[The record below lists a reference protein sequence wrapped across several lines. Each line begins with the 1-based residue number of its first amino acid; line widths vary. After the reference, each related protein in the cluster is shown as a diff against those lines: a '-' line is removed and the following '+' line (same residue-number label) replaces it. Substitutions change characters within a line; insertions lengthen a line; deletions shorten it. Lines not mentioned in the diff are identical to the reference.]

1 MDVPKQRGRDLGL
14 AFPGNPGPFNA
25 VTDVPGVRVGM
36 TTLIHGEGE
45 TAIRTG
51 VTAIIPKERGD
62 AAVWAGAHSFNGNGE
77 MTGLHWVGEAGW
89 FRGPVLLTNTHAVGV
104 AHRAAVGW
112 TRERYASR
120 GDHGWV
126 LPVVA
131 ETCDNWL
138 NDMDT
143 QAVTDEHVR
152 AALDTAASGPV
163 REGSHGG
170 GTGMIAYELK
180 AGTGTSSRL
189 VSMGGAT
196 YRLGVLVQANFGR
209 RRNLTILGKPV
220 GTLAQAPAIFTRD
233 QGSLIGVLVTDAPL
247 HPLQLQR
254 VARRMVLGMA
264 RTGSFG
270 GDGSGDIFL
279 AFTTAADPL
288 AQDGAGLG
296 SLTFVSGGI
305 DALFE
310 AAVDATEEA
319 IVNAL
324 VAGETMTGRLG
335 RTVHGLDHALLGP

>member
-1 MDVPKQRGRDLGL
+1 MTMQKRRARDLGL
-14 AFPGNPGPFNA
+14 AFPGSPGPFNA
-25 VTDVPGVRVGM
+25 ITDVPGVRVGI
-36 TTLIHGEGE
+36 TTLIEGDGER
-45 TAIRTG
+45 AIRTG
-51 VTAIIPKERGD
+51 VTAILPKEHGGS
-62 AAVWAGAHSFNGNGE
+62 AVWAGAHSFNGNGE

-112 TRERYASR
+112 TRERSASP

-152 AALDTAASGPV
+152 AALETAAAGPV
-163 REGSHGG
+163 PEGSQGG

-180 AGTGTSSRL
+180 AGTGTASRRL
-189 VSMGGAT
+189 SIGGAT
-196 YRLGVLVQANFGR
+196 HHLGVLVQANFGR
-209 RRNLTILGKPV
+209 RRNLSILGKPV
-220 GTLAQAPAIFTRD
+220 GTMSRAPTVFSRD
-233 QGSLIGVLVTDAPL
+233 QGSVIGVLATDAPL

-279 AFTTAADPL
+279 AFTTAGDPL
-288 AQDGAGLG
+288 AQSDAGLG
-296 SLTFVSGGI
+296 SLTFVSGDI
-305 DALFE
+305 DTVFE

-335 RTVHGLDHALLGP
+335 RTVHALDHALLVP